1 MSQKTQ
7 EGPRDYGR
15 FLALVADGACLSEC
29 SAELQ
34 RIVGLISSEACSRDE
49 KVTGSFTVKLK
60 ITIDPKGHADV
71 GYDILV
77 KEPKKTRPTSLFFVT
92 KGDNLSDEMTR
103 QPKLPVR
110 EAPAPRTADV
120 DGEKRPA
127 AREV

>member
-7 EGPRDYGR
+7 EGPRDFGR
-15 FLALVADGACLSEC
+15 FLALVADGAALSEC
-29 SAELQ
+29 STELQ
-34 RIVGLISSEACSRDE
+34 RAVSLIRSEAEARDE
-49 KVTGSFTVKLK
+49 KVSGSITVKLK

-77 KEPKKTRPTSLFFVT
+77 KEPKKTRPDTLFFVT
-92 KGDNLSDEMTR
+92 KGDNLSDEMTK

-110 EAPAPRTADV
+110 EAPAPRTADT
-120 DGEKRPA
+120 DREPRAG